1 MSNTVEAIRC
11 SLISQLVM
19 GLGRSLLAG
28 NLRSA
33 TRRYMHV
40 LVLVYVEGRARY
52 EYAVERAIGAIT
64 GLVVWPGGY
73 SAGVGTLDASYCI
86 GTRRRY

>member
-1 MSNTVEAIRC
+1 
-11 SLISQLVM
+11 M

-52 EYAVERAIGAIT
+52 EYTVGSAVGAII
-64 GLVVWPGGY
+64 GLVVWPRGY
-73 SAGVGTLDASYCI
+73 STGVGTLDAANCI